1 MAKIV
6 KGYKQGRGVAFYDIE
21 EAPLGKVSTKVPK
34 DEVVNLINSG
44 KIANATIQ
52 WWQGKPIVR
61 VKENIELVKIVAL
74 DSSGVTKEEP
84 TAKRG
89 QATRPV
95 SINNEEIHAKAV
107 VNSQVV
113 GKLSK
118 KKTNETIYE
127 TITKREIDEHRKVVS
142 TINYKGMETLEDL
155 LDTMIK
161 DFSLKDVVTYKAM
174 IAKKVKLNQKIFGLA
189 QSNLLSIQ
197 ESMAVYL
204 MNMANMETRNTYAKY
219 MRV

>member
-1 MAKIV
+1 M
-6 KGYKQGRGVAFYDIE
+6 
-21 EAPLGKVSTKVPK
+21 
-34 DEVVNLINSG
+34 
-44 KIANATIQ
+44 
-52 WWQGKPIVR
+52 
-61 VKENIELVKIVAL
+61 
-74 DSSGVTKEEP
+74 TKEEP

-127 TITKREIDEHRKVVS
+127 TIAKREIDEHRKVVS

-174 IAKKVKLNQKIFGLA
+174 IAKKVKLNQKISGLA

-204 MNMANMETRNTYAKY
+204 MNMANMETRNTYVKY